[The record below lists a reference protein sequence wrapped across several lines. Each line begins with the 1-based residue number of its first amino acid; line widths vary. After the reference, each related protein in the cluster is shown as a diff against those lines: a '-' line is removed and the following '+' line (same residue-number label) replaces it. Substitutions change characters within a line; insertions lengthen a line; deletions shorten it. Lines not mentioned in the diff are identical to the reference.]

1 MVSGIRR
8 GRYDQTPRTRG
19 RKWMAMRSL
28 WLMQHPLC
36 LECSKQGQVSMAT
49 EVDHIKP
56 LFKGGTDDPTNL
68 QSLCDEHHRSKTNQD
83 MGYRTVKAIGVDG
96 VPEGWT

>member
-1 MVSGIRR
+1 
-8 GRYDQTPRTRG
+8 
-19 RKWMAMRSL
+19 MAMRSL

-36 LECSKQGQVSMAT
+36 VECSKRGQVTMAT

-56 LFKGGTDDPTNL
+56 LFKGGDDDPSNL
-68 QSLCDEHHRSKTNQD
+68 QSLCAQHHRDKTNAD
-83 MGYRTVKAIGVDG
+83 LGYRPVKPVGVDG